1 MDQDHVHTKLLY
13 AFTKDRSI
21 GIPENCIIDLGNT
34 MSENVLKVIVKEAS
48 IPNTMYNVTPFNNT
62 IVVQGI
68 TYTIPKGHYDITTL
82 ITTLQNTL
90 AIYGLVI
97 TNNLMT
103 YKLTFTTTGP
113 VTYSSQSNG
122 STIGRVIGLDRLVDL
137 TTASA
142 QLPYIYD
149 LSGPSM
155 LFLYSNELCG
165 KNSNMATTNG
175 NKPALV
181 NFIVNAPFGEFIT
194 FIIREN
200 ETDSIDFDS
209 YYNLRTFGMK
219 LVNEYGEQVDLNGG
233 EYMVIFK
240 IFIST
245 HR

>member
-1 MDQDHVHTKLLY
+1 MQDHIHTKLLY
-13 AFTKDRSI
+13 AFTRDRSS
-21 GIPENCIIDLGNT
+21 GVPEDCTMNLGNI
-34 MSENVLKVIVKEAS
+34 MSQNVFKVVVKEAS
-48 IPNTMYNVTPFNNT
+48 IPNTMYNVTAFNNT
-62 IVVQGI
+62 IIVNAVS
-68 TYTIPKGHYDITTL
+68 YTITPGQYTITDL
-82 ITTLQNTL
+82 IAALQTAL
-90 AIYGLVI
+90 AVHTLVI
-97 TNNLMT
+97 TNDPIE
-103 YKLTFTTTGP
+103 YKLTFTTAGP
-113 VTYSSQSNG
+113 VTYSSQANG
-122 STIGRVIGLDRLVDL
+122 STIGRIIGLDKLVDL

-165 KNSNMATTNG
+165 KNSNMVTVKG
-175 NKPALV
+175 NKPALA

-209 YYNLRTFGMK
+209 YNNLRTFGMK